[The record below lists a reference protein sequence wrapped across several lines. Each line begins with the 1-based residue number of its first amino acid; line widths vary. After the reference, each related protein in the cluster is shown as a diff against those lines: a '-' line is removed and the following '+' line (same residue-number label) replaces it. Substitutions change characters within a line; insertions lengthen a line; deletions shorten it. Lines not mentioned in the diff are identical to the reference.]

1 MKNSQLISDRVA
13 MTLSLAC
20 IVHCLF
26 VPAFLISSVALFS
39 IQFSDE
45 ILHYSL
51 LFLAAPISLY
61 ALFQGKKN
69 HKSNSFFPVGVFGL
83 AVLFFALFIEGEYL
97 GFPLETIFT
106 IIGSAFLI
114 FAHYKNYRTCQNSD
128 CDCHE

>member
-1 MKNSQLISDRVA
+1 
-13 MTLSLAC
+13 MTLSVAC

-26 VPAFLISSVALFS
+26 VPAFLISSVTIFS

-51 LFLAAPISLY
+51 LFMAAPISLY
-61 ALFQGKKN
+61 ALYLGKKN
-69 HKSNSFFPVGVFGL
+69 HKSNSFFPVGLFGL
-83 AVLFFALFIEGEYL
+83 ALLFFALFNEGEYL
-97 GFPLETIFT
+97 GFPLETILT

-114 FAHYKNYRTCQNSD
+114 FAHYKNYRTCQDSD